1 MALSR
6 VDELNNLQSEI
17 NRLGI
22 ARKIR
27 EYFESMLLSEE
38 SIAIRIRLAT
48 RFEEITRAMYEY
60 AEELKK
66 SDDEGIE
73 DTLLAFYGDKI
84 FEVIGQFDLNVDEN
98 IVNKFA
104 EMIVNTTLTHDGD
117 FFSSDV
123 RAFQNAVD
131 LANILENNSEFKEA
145 LEQGKLYK
153 IWHTALDERVRE
165 THQMVESE
173 MVPVFGVFKVGG
185 YPMLYPGDFSLGASA
200 SEIVNCRCTV
210 EYI

>member
-1 MALSR
+1 MALLTI
-6 VDELNNLQSEI
+6 DKLNNLKTEV
-17 NRLGI
+17 NRLAI
-22 ARKIR
+22 TKRIR
-27 EYFESMLLSEE
+27 EYFESMMLSEE
-38 SIAIRIRLAT
+38 SVARRIKLAT
-48 RFEEITRAMYEY
+48 MFEEITRAMYEY
-60 AEELKK
+60 AEELKQ

-73 DTLLAFYGDKI
+73 DTLLAFYSDKI
-84 FEVIGQFDLNVDEN
+84 FAVVEQYDLNIDSN
-98 IVNKFA
+98 IVDKFS
-104 EMIVNTTLTHDGD
+104 EMIVNTTLTHDGA
-117 FFSSDV
+117 FFSSDL

-131 LANILENNSEFKEA
+131 LANILENNSDFKEA

-153 IWHTALDERVRE
+153 IWHTALDEKVRL

-173 MVPVFGVFKVGG
+173 MVPVFDVFKVGG